1 MRMIA
6 WLMCVGSIAIAVWSA
21 LQQPHEKSVDV

>member
-6 WLMCVGSIAIAVWSA
+6 WLMCVGSILLAIWSA
-21 LQQPHEKSVDV
+21 FTRTASDVRGN